1 MSLATMNER
10 LAAVVLC
17 AGKGT
22 RMKSDMAKVLHPVLG
37 QPLAAWPVGRALA
50 LGCDPVVAVV
60 GHQGDQVRAAL
71 EGRFPGQPL
80 RFATQLEQR
89 GTADAVQAALGALE
103 GLSGPVLV
111 LYGDTPLLRESTL
124 RALVEAF
131 RSGSAPLALVSTV
144 VADPRGYG
152 RVLRVSDRITGIVEE
167 KDCTD
172 DQRSIREVNAGVYA
186 IDAAFLREALS
197 QLRPANAQGE
207 YYLTDL
213 VARAAQRGDVRS
225 VSAELEDT
233 AGVNDRADLAT
244 CARVLRERI
253 NLEHM
258 RAGVTMHDPATVTIE
273 PEVTVGPDTVIE
285 PMVSLR
291 GKTRIGRG
299 VTLGQ
304 GSVLVSTEVGDETTV
319 LPYSVATDSK
329 VGPRCLIGPFARMRP
344 GSELAEAVEL
354 GNFAETKKVRIGP
367 GTKAHHHCYLGDSV
381 IGAKVNVGAGTI
393 TCNYDG
399 FAKHVTEI
407 GDGAFIGSD
416 SQLVAPVKVGEGAY
430 LGAGTTLTEDVPPDT
445 LVFTRAPRIVKEGW
459 PSRRRAKSPGR
470 R

>member
-1 MSLATMNER
+1 MNEP

-22 RMKSDMAKVLHPVLG
+22 RMKSDTAKVLHPVLG
-37 QPLAAWPVGRALA
+37 QPLAAWPVARALA

-60 GHQGDQVRAAL
+60 GHQGAEVRAAL
-71 EGRFPGQPL
+71 EARFPGRSL
-80 RFATQLEQR
+80 RFATQSEQR
-89 GTADAVQAALGALE
+89 GTADAVRAALGELDGMTA
-103 GLSGPVLV
+103 PVLV
-111 LYGDTPLLRESTL
+111 LYGDTPLLRDSTL

-131 RSGSAPLALVSTV
+131 RRGTAPLALVSTT
-144 VADPRGYG
+144 ARDATGYG
-152 RVLRVSDRITGIVEE
+152 RVLRVSGRITGIVEQ
-167 KDCTD
+167 KDCTA
-172 DQRSIREVNAGVYA
+172 DQASIREVNAGVYA
-186 IDAAFLREALS
+186 IDAAFLREGLS
-197 QLRPANAQGE
+197 RLHPANAQGE

-213 VARAAQRGDVRS
+213 VALAAQRGDVAS
-225 VSAELEDT
+225 VSAEFEDT
-233 AGVNDRADLAT
+233 AGVNDRADLAA

-253 NLEHM
+253 NLDHM
-258 RAGVTMHDPATVTIE
+258 RAGVTTHDPATVTIE
-273 PEVTVGPDTVIE
+273 AEVTIEADTVIE

-304 GSVLVSTEVGDETTV
+304 GTVLVSTEVGEGTTV

-381 IGAKVNVGAGTI
+381 IGARVNVGAGTI

-399 FAKHVTEI
+399 FAKHQTEI

-416 SQLVAPVKVGEGAY
+416 SQLVAPVKVGEGSY

-445 LVFTRAPRIVKEGW
+445 LVFNRAPRIVKEGW
-459 PSRRRAKSPGR
+459 PSRRRAKAPGR

>member
-1 MSLATMNER
+1 MNEP

-22 RMKSDMAKVLHPVLG
+22 RMKSDTAKVLHPVLG
-37 QPLAAWPVGRALA
+37 QPLAAWPVARALA

-60 GHQGDQVRAAL
+60 GHQGPEVRAAL
-71 EGRFPGQPL
+71 EARFAGRSL
-80 RFATQLEQR
+80 RFATQSEQR
-89 GTADAVQAALGALE
+89 GTADAVRAALGALD
-103 GLSGPVLV
+103 GVTGPVLV
-111 LYGDTPLLRESTL
+111 LYGDTPLLRDSTL

-131 RSGSAPLALVSTV
+131 RRGTAPLALVTTT
-144 VADPRGYG
+144 APDATGYG
-152 RVLRVSDRITGIVEE
+152 RVLRVSGRITGIVEQ
-167 KDCTD
+167 KDCTA
-172 DQRSIREVNAGVYA
+172 DQASIREVNAGVYA
-186 IDAAFLREALS
+186 IDAAFLREGLS
-197 QLRPANAQGE
+197 QLHPANAQGE

-213 VARAAQRGDVRS
+213 VALAAQRGDVAS
-225 VSAELEDT
+225 VRAELEDT
-233 AGVNDRADLAT
+233 AGVNDRADLAA

-253 NLEHM
+253 NLDHM

-273 PEVTVGPDTVIE
+273 AEVSIEADTVIE

-304 GSVLVSTEVGDETTV
+304 GTVLVSTEVGEGTTV
-319 LPYSVATDSK
+319 LPYSVANDSK

-381 IGAKVNVGAGTI
+381 IGARVNVGAGTI

-399 FAKHVTEI
+399 FAKHQTEI

-416 SQLVAPVKVGEGAY
+416 SQLVAPVKVGEGSY

-445 LVFTRAPRIVKEGW
+445 LVFNRAPRIVKEGW
-459 PSRRRAKSPGR
+459 PSRRRAKAPGR

>member
-1 MSLATMNER
+1 MSEQ

-22 RMKSDMAKVLHPVLG
+22 RMRSETAKVLHPILG

-50 LGCDPVVAVV
+50 LGCSPVVAVV
-60 GHQGDQVRAAL
+60 GHQGERVHTAL
-71 EGRFPGQPL
+71 EARFPGQPL
-80 RFATQLEQR
+80 RFATQAEQR
-89 GTADAVQAALGALE
+89 GTADAVRAALGALD
-103 GLSGPVLV
+103 GVSGPVLV
-111 LYGDTPLLRESTL
+111 LYGDTPLLGESTL
-124 RALVEAF
+124 RALVDAF
-131 RSGSAPLALVSTV
+131 RRGSAPLALVSTV
-144 VADPRGYG
+144 APDPTGYG
-152 RVLRVSDRITGIVEE
+152 RVLRVSGRITGIVEE
-167 KDCTD
+167 KDCTP
-172 DQRSIREVNAGVYA
+172 DQQSIREVNAGVYA
-186 IDAAFLREALS
+186 IDAPFLRQGLA

-213 VARAAQRGDVRS
+213 VALAAQRGEVAS

-233 AGVNDRADLAT
+233 AGVNDRADLAA

-273 PEVTVGPDTVIE
+273 PEVTIGPDTVIE
-285 PMVSLR
+285 PGVSLR

-304 GSVLVSTEVGDETTV
+304 GSIFTSTEVGDGTTV
-319 LPYSVATDSK
+319 LPYSVATDSRI
-329 VGPRCLIGPFARMRP
+329 GPRCLIGPFARMRP

-399 FAKHVTEI
+399 FGKHLTEI

-416 SQLVAPVKVGEGAY
+416 SQLVAPVKVGEGSY

-445 LVFTRAPRIVKEGW
+445 LVFSRAPRIVKKGW
-459 PSRRRAKSPGR
+459 PSRRRAKAPGR

>member
-1 MSLATMNER
+1 MNEP

-22 RMKSDMAKVLHPVLG
+22 RMKSETAKVLHPVLG
-37 QPLAAWPVGRALA
+37 QPLAAWPVARALA

-60 GHQGDQVRAAL
+60 GHQGPEVRAAL
-71 EGRFPGQPL
+71 EARFPGRSL
-80 RFATQLEQR
+80 RFATQSEQR
-89 GTADAVQAALGALE
+89 GTADAVRAALGALD
-103 GLSGPVLV
+103 GVTGPVLV
-111 LYGDTPLLRESTL
+111 LYGDTPLLRDSTL

-131 RSGSAPLALVSTV
+131 RRGTAPLALVSTT
-144 VADPRGYG
+144 APDATGYG
-152 RVLRVSDRITGIVEE
+152 RVLRVSGRITGIVEQ
-167 KDCTD
+167 KDCTA
-172 DQRSIREVNAGVYA
+172 DQASIREVNAGVYA
-186 IDAAFLREALS
+186 IDAAFLREGLS

-213 VARAAQRGDVRS
+213 VALAAQRGDVAS
-225 VSAELEDT
+225 VSAEFEDT
-233 AGVNDRADLAT
+233 AGVNDRADLAA

-253 NLEHM
+253 NLDHM
-258 RAGVTMHDPATVTIE
+258 RAGVTMHDPATVTVE
-273 PEVTVGPDTVIE
+273 AEVTIEPDTVIE

-304 GSVLVSTEVGDETTV
+304 GSVLVSTEVGEGTTV

-354 GNFAETKKVRIGP
+354 GNFAETKKVRIGA

-381 IGAKVNVGAGTI
+381 IGARVNVGAGTI

-399 FAKHVTEI
+399 FGKHQTEI

-416 SQLVAPVKVGEGAY
+416 SQLVAPVKVGEGSY

-445 LVFTRAPRIVKEGW
+445 LVFNRAPRIVKEGW
-459 PSRRRAKSPGR
+459 PSRRRAKAPGR

>member
-1 MSLATMNER
+1 MNEP

-22 RMKSDMAKVLHPVLG
+22 RMKSEMAKVLHPVLG
-37 QPLAAWPVGRALA
+37 QPLAAWPIGRALA
-50 LGCDPVVAVV
+50 LGCRPVVAVV
-60 GHQGDQVRAAL
+60 GHQGDEVRAAL
-71 EGRFPGQPL
+71 ESGFPGQPL
-80 RFATQLEQR
+80 RFATQDEQR
-89 GTADAVQAALGALE
+89 GTADAVRAALGALD
-103 GLSGPVLV
+103 GVTGPVLI

-124 RALVEAF
+124 RALVDAF
-131 RSGSAPLALVSTV
+131 RRGSAPLALVSTV
-144 VADPRGYG
+144 ARDATGYG
-152 RVLRVSDRITGIVEE
+152 RVLRVERRLTGIVEE
-167 KDCTD
+167 KDCTA

-186 IDAAFLREALS
+186 IDAAFLREGLA

-213 VARAAQRGDVRS
+213 VALAARRGEVES
-225 VSAELEDT
+225 VSAEFEDT

-244 CARVLRERI
+244 CTRVLQGRI

-273 PEVTVGPDTVIE
+273 PHVFIGPDTVIE
-285 PMVSLR
+285 PNVSLR

-304 GSVLVSTEVGDETTV
+304 GSVFVSTEVGDGTTV
-319 LPYSVATDSK
+319 LPYSVATDSRI
-329 VGPRCLIGPFARMRP
+329 GPRCLIGPFARMRP
-344 GSELAEAVEL
+344 GSDLAEAVEL
-354 GNFAETKKVRIGP
+354 GNFAETKKARLGP
-367 GTKAHHHCYLGDSV
+367 GTKAHHHCYIGDSV
-381 IGAKVNVGAGTI
+381 VGAKVNVGAGTI

-399 FAKHVTEI
+399 FAKHQTEI

-416 SQLVAPVKVGEGAY
+416 SQLIAPVKVGEGSY
-430 LGAGTTLTEDVPPDT
+430 VGAGTTVTEDVPPDT
-445 LVFTRAPRIVKEGW
+445 LVFSRAPRIVKEGW

>member
-1 MSLATMNER
+1 MNEP

-22 RMKSDMAKVLHPVLG
+22 RMKSGTAKVLHPVLG

-50 LGCDPVVAVV
+50 LGCNPVVAVV

-71 EGRFPGQPL
+71 EARFPGPAL
-80 RFATQLEQR
+80 HFATQDEQR
-89 GTADAVQAALGALE
+89 GTADAVRAALGALD
-103 GLSGPVLV
+103 GVRGPVLV

-124 RALVEAF
+124 RELVLTF
-131 RSGSAPLALVSTV
+131 RRGSAPLALVSTH
-144 VADPRGYG
+144 APDPTGYG
-152 RVLRVSDRITGIVEE
+152 RVLRVSGRLTGIVEE
-167 KDCTD
+167 KDCTA

-186 IDAAFLREALS
+186 IDADFLRQGLS
-197 QLRPANAQGE
+197 ALRPANAQGE

-213 VARAAQRGDVRS
+213 VALAAQKGDVGS
-225 VSAELEDT
+225 VSAEFEDT

-258 RAGVTMHDPATVTIE
+258 RAGVTMQDPATVTVE
-273 PEVTVGPDTVIE
+273 PDVTIGPDTTIE
-285 PMVSLR
+285 PGVSLR
-291 GKTRIGRG
+291 GKTRIGSG

-304 GSVLVSTEVGDETTV
+304 GSVLVSTEVGDGTTV
-319 LPYSVATDSK
+319 LPYSVATDSRI
-329 VGPRCLIGPFARMRP
+329 GPRCLIGPFARMRP
-344 GSELAEAVEL
+344 GSDLAEGVEL
-354 GNFAETKKVRIGP
+354 GNFAETKKARLGP
-367 GTKAHHHCYLGDSV
+367 GSKAHHHCYLGDVV

-399 FAKHVTEI
+399 FAKHQTEI
-407 GDGAFIGSD
+407 ADGAFIGSD
-416 SQLVAPVKVGEGAY
+416 SQLVAPVKVGEGSY
-430 LGAGTTLTEDVPPDT
+430 VGAGTTLTEDVPPDT
-445 LVFTRAPRIVKEGW
+445 LVFSRAPRIVKEGW
-459 PSRRRAKSPGR
+459 PSRRRAKAPGR

>member
-1 MSLATMNER
+1 MNEP
-10 LAAVVLC
+10 LSAVVLC

-22 RMKSDMAKVLHPVLG
+22 RMKSETAKVLHPVLG
-37 QPLAAWPVGRALA
+37 QPLAAWPVARALA

-60 GHQGDQVRAAL
+60 GHQGPEVRAAL
-71 EGRFPGQPL
+71 EGRFPGRSL
-80 RFATQLEQR
+80 RFATQSEQR
-89 GTADAVQAALGALE
+89 GTADAVRAALGALD
-103 GLSGPVLV
+103 GVTGPVLV
-111 LYGDTPLLRESTL
+111 LYGDTPLLRDSTL
-124 RALVEAF
+124 RTLVEAF
-131 RSGSAPLALVSTV
+131 RRGTAPLALVTTT
-144 VADPRGYG
+144 APDATGYG
-152 RVLRVSDRITGIVEE
+152 RVLRVSGRITGIVEQ
-167 KDCTD
+167 KDCTA
-172 DQRSIREVNAGVYA
+172 DQASIREVNAGVYA
-186 IDAAFLREALS
+186 IDAAFLREGLS
-197 QLRPANAQGE
+197 QLRPVNAQGE

-213 VARAAQRGDVRS
+213 VALAAQRGDVAS
-225 VSAELEDT
+225 VGAEFEDT
-233 AGVNDRADLAT
+233 AGVNDRADLAA

-253 NLEHM
+253 NLDHM
-258 RAGVTMHDPATVTIE
+258 RAGVTMHDPATVTVE
-273 PEVTVGPDTVIE
+273 AEVTIEPDTVIE

-304 GSVLVSTEVGDETTV
+304 GSVLVSTEVGEGTTV

-381 IGAKVNVGAGTI
+381 IGARVNVGAGTI

-399 FAKHVTEI
+399 FGKHQTEI

-416 SQLVAPVKVGEGAY
+416 SQLVAPVKVGEGSY

-445 LVFTRAPRIVKEGW
+445 LVFNRAPRIVKEGW
-459 PSRRRAKSPGR
+459 PSRRRAKAPGR

>member
-1 MSLATMNER
+1 MTES

-37 QPLAAWPVGRALA
+37 QPLAAWPVSRALA
-50 LGCDPVVAVV
+50 LGCHPVVAVV
-60 GHQGDQVRAAL
+60 GHQGAEVRSAL
-71 EGRFPGQPL
+71 EARFPGGAL

-89 GTADAVQAALGALE
+89 GTADAVRAALGALE
-103 GLSGPVLV
+103 GVSGPVLV
-111 LYGDTPLLRESTL
+111 LYGDTPLLRDSTL
-124 RALVEAF
+124 GALLVAF
-131 RSGSAPLALVSTV
+131 RRGGAPLALVSTH
-144 VADPRGYG
+144 APDPTGYG
-152 RVLRVSDRITGIVEE
+152 RVLRLSGRITGIVEQ
-167 KDCTD
+167 KDCTS
-172 DQRSIREVNAGVYA
+172 DQRSIREVNAGVYV
-186 IDAAFLREALS
+186 IDAAFLREGLS
-197 QLRPANAQGE
+197 QLRPANAQDE

-213 VARAAQRGDVRS
+213 VARAAQRGEVGS
-225 VSAELEDT
+225 VTAEFEDT
-233 AGVNDRADLAT
+233 AGVNDRADLAA
-244 CARVLRERI
+244 CARVLRDRI

-273 PEVTVGPDTVIE
+273 AEVTIEPDTVIE

-304 GSVLVSTEVGDETTV
+304 GSVFHSTEVGDGTTV
-319 LPYSVATDSK
+319 LPYSVATDTK

-399 FAKHVTEI
+399 FAKHQTEI

-416 SQLVAPVKVGEGAY
+416 TQLVAPVKVGEGSY

-445 LVFTRAPRIVKEGW
+445 LVFNRAPRIVKEGW
-459 PSRRRAKSPGR
+459 PSRRRAKVPGR

>member
-1 MSLATMNER
+1 MNEP

-22 RMKSDMAKVLHPVLG
+22 RMKSETAKVLHSVLG
-37 QPLAAWPVGRALA
+37 QPLAAWPVARALA

-60 GHQGDQVRAAL
+60 GHQGPEVRAAL
-71 EGRFPGQPL
+71 EARFPGRSL
-80 RFATQLEQR
+80 RFATQSEQR
-89 GTADAVQAALGALE
+89 GTADAVRVALGALD
-103 GLSGPVLV
+103 GVSGPVLV
-111 LYGDTPLLRESTL
+111 LYGDTPLLRDSTL

-131 RSGSAPLALVSTV
+131 RRGTAPLALVSTT
-144 VADPRGYG
+144 APDATGYG
-152 RVLRVSDRITGIVEE
+152 RVLRVSGRLTGIVEQ
-167 KDCTD
+167 KDCTA
-172 DQRSIREVNAGVYA
+172 DQASIREVNAGVYA
-186 IDAAFLREALS
+186 IDAAFLREGLS

-213 VARAAQRGDVRS
+213 VALAAQRGDVAS
-225 VSAELEDT
+225 VSAEFEDT
-233 AGVNDRADLAT
+233 AGVNDRADLAA

-253 NLEHM
+253 NLDHM
-258 RAGVTMHDPATVTIE
+258 RAGVTMHDPATVTVE
-273 PEVTVGPDTVIE
+273 AEVTIEPDTVIE

-304 GSVLVSTEVGDETTV
+304 GSVLVSTDVGEGTTV

-354 GNFAETKKVRIGP
+354 GNFAETKKVRIGA

-381 IGAKVNVGAGTI
+381 IGARVNVGAGTI

-399 FAKHVTEI
+399 FGKHQTEI

-416 SQLVAPVKVGEGAY
+416 SQLVAPVKVGEGSY

-445 LVFTRAPRIVKEGW
+445 LVFNRAPRIVKEGW
-459 PSRRRAKSPGR
+459 PSRRRAKPPGR

>member
-1 MSLATMNER
+1 MSEP

-22 RMKSDMAKVLHPVLG
+22 RMKSEMAKVLHPVLG
-37 QPLAAWPVGRALA
+37 QPLAAWPIGRALA
-50 LGCDPVVAVV
+50 LGCQPVVAVV

-71 EGRFPGQPL
+71 EARFPGQSL
-80 RFATQLEQR
+80 RFAIQDEQR
-89 GTADAVQAALGALE
+89 GTADAVRAALGALE
-103 GLSGPVLV
+103 GVAGPVLV
-111 LYGDTPLLRESTL
+111 LYGDTPLLQESTL
-124 RALVEAF
+124 RALVDTF
-131 RSGSAPLALVSTV
+131 RKGRAPLALVSTE
-144 VADPRGYG
+144 APDPGGYG
-152 RVLRVSDRITGIVEE
+152 RVLRVSGRITGIVEE
-167 KDCTD
+167 KDCTA

-186 IDAAFLREALS
+186 VDAAFLREGLGR
-197 QLRPANAQGE
+197 LRPANAQGE

-213 VARAAQRGDVRS
+213 VALAAQRGEVGS
-225 VSAELEDT
+225 VSADFEDT
-233 AGVNDRADLAT
+233 AGVNDRADLAA

-253 NLEHM
+253 NLGHM
-258 RAGVTMHDPATVTIE
+258 RAGVTMNDPASVTIE
-273 PEVTVGPDTVIE
+273 AEVTLGADTVIE

-291 GKTRIGRG
+291 GTTRIGRG

-304 GSVLVSTEVGDETTV
+304 GTVLINTEVGDGTTV
-319 LPYSVATDSK
+319 LPYSVATDSR

-399 FAKHVTEI
+399 FAKHLTEI

-416 SQLVAPVKVGEGAY
+416 SQLVAPVKVGEGSY
-430 LGAGTTLTEDVPPDT
+430 IGAGTTVTEDVPADT
-445 LVFTRAPRIVKEGW
+445 LVFSRAPRIVKEGW
-459 PSRRRAKSPGR
+459 PSRRRAKAPGR

>member
-1 MSLATMNER
+1 MSEP

-22 RMKSDMAKVLHPVLG
+22 RMKSGMAKVLHPVLG
-37 QPLAAWPVGRALA
+37 QPLAAWSVGRALA

-60 GHQGDQVRAAL
+60 GYQGDQVRAAL
-71 EGRFPGQPL
+71 EARFPGQPL
-80 RFATQLEQR
+80 RFATQVEQR
-89 GTADAVQAALGALE
+89 GTADAVRSALDALE
-103 GLSGPVLV
+103 GVSGPVLV

-124 RALVEAF
+124 RGLVDAF
-131 RSGSAPLALVSTV
+131 RRGSAPLALISTH
-144 VADPRGYG
+144 APDPSGYG
-152 RVLRVSDRITGIVEE
+152 RVLRVSGRITGIVEE
-167 KDCTD
+167 KDCTA

-186 IDAAFLREALS
+186 IDAAFLREGLA

-213 VARAAQRGDVRS
+213 VALAARRGDVGS
-225 VSAELEDT
+225 VSAEFEET
-233 AGVNDRADLAT
+233 AGVNDRADLAA
-244 CARVLRERI
+244 CGRVLQSRI

-258 RAGVTMHDPATVTIE
+258 RAGVTMQDPSSVTIE
-273 PEVTVGPDTVIE
+273 TEVTIGPDTVIE
-285 PMVSLR
+285 PNVSLR
-291 GKTRIGRG
+291 GKTRIGSG

-304 GSVLVSTEVGDETTV
+304 GSVFTSTEVGDGTTV
-319 LPYSVATDSK
+319 LPYSVATDSRI
-329 VGPRCLIGPFARMRP
+329 GPRCLIGPFARMRP
-344 GSELAEAVEL
+344 GSDLAEAVEL
-354 GNFAETKKVRIGP
+354 GNFAETKKARLGP

-416 SQLVAPVKVGEGAY
+416 SQLVAPVKVGEGGY
-430 LGAGTTLTEDVPPDT
+430 VGAGTTVTEDVPPDT
-445 LVFTRAPRIVKEGW
+445 LVFSRAPRIVKKGW
-459 PSRRRAKSPGR
+459 PSRRRAKASGR

>member
-1 MSLATMNER
+1 MCLATMNEP

-22 RMKSDMAKVLHPVLG
+22 RMKSETAKVLHPVLG

-50 LGCDPVVAVV
+50 LGCNPVVAVV
-60 GHQGDQVRAAL
+60 GHQGEQVHTALAA
-71 EGRFPGQPL
+71 RFPGQAL
-80 RFATQLEQR
+80 RFATQTEQR
-89 GTADAVQAALGALE
+89 GTADAVRAALGALDGVS
-103 GLSGPVLV
+103 GLLLV
-111 LYGDTPLLRESTL
+111 LYGDTPLLREATL
-124 RALVEAF
+124 RALVDTF
-131 RSGSAPLALVSTV
+131 RRGTAPLALVSTV
-144 VADPRGYG
+144 APEPNGYG
-152 RVLRVSDRITGIVEE
+152 RVLRVSGRITGIVEE
-167 KDCTD
+167 KDCTA
-172 DQRSIREVNAGVYA
+172 DQRPIREVNAGVYA
-186 IDAAFLREALS
+186 IDAAFLREGLA
-197 QLRPANAQGE
+197 QLKPANAQGE

-213 VARAAQRGDVRS
+213 VAIAAQRGEVGS
-225 VSAELEDT
+225 VSADFQDT
-233 AGVNDRADLAT
+233 AGVNDRADLAA

-273 PEVTVGPDTVIE
+273 PEVTIGPDSVIE
-285 PMVSLR
+285 PNVSLR

-304 GSVLVSTEVGDETTV
+304 GSVFTSSEVGDGTTV
-319 LPYSVATDSK
+319 LPYSVGNEAK

-344 GSELAEAVEL
+344 GTELAEEVEL
-354 GNFAETKKVRIGP
+354 GNFAETKKVHIGP

-399 FAKHVTEI
+399 FSKHVTEI
-407 GDGAFIGSD
+407 GDRAFIGSD
-416 SQLVAPVKVGEGAY
+416 SQLVAPVKVGEGSY

-445 LVFTRAPRIVKEGW
+445 LVFSRAPRIEKQGW

>member
-1 MSLATMNER
+1 MNEP

-22 RMKSDMAKVLHPVLG
+22 RMKSEMAKVLHPVLG
-37 QPLAAWPVGRALA
+37 QPLAAWPIGRALA
-50 LGCDPVVAVV
+50 LGCQPVVAVV

-71 EGRFPGQPL
+71 ESRFPGQPL
-80 RFATQLEQR
+80 RFATQDEQR
-89 GTADAVQAALGALE
+89 GTADAVRAALGALD
-103 GLSGPVLV
+103 GVTGPVLI

-124 RALVEAF
+124 RALVDAF
-131 RSGSAPLALVSTV
+131 RRGSAPLALVSTV
-144 VADPRGYG
+144 AHDATGYG
-152 RVLRVSDRITGIVEE
+152 RVLRVERRLTGIVEE
-167 KDCTD
+167 KDCTA

-186 IDAAFLREALS
+186 IDAAFLREGLA

-213 VARAAQRGDVRS
+213 VALAARRGEVES
-225 VSAELEDT
+225 VSAEFEDT

-244 CARVLRERI
+244 CTRVLQGRI

-273 PEVTVGPDTVIE
+273 PHVFIGPDTVIE
-285 PMVSLR
+285 PNVSLR

-304 GSVLVSTEVGDETTV
+304 GSIFVSTEVGDGTTV
-319 LPYSVATDSK
+319 LPYSVATDSRI
-329 VGPRCLIGPFARMRP
+329 GPRCLIGPFARMRP
-344 GSELAEAVEL
+344 GSDLAEAVEL
-354 GNFAETKKVRIGP
+354 GNFAETKKARLGP
-367 GTKAHHHCYLGDSV
+367 GTKAHHHCYIGDSV
-381 IGAKVNVGAGTI
+381 VGAKVNVGAGTI

-399 FAKHVTEI
+399 FAKHQTEI

-416 SQLVAPVKVGEGAY
+416 SQLVAPVKVGEGSY
-430 LGAGTTLTEDVPPDT
+430 VGAGTTVTEDVPPDT
-445 LVFTRAPRIVKEGW
+445 LVFSRAPRIVKEGW